1 MLPVYPVIIFP
12 ILCIIIAG
20 KNQQQQWG
28 HQELSGAASCVP
40 APAKGLT
47 SRFHRCHRPGL
58 CFADHY
64 HRCGGAMEIQG
75 AAQHQDLWWVCRG
88 WRSPFLFT
96 HIHTEAIHT
105 YTHVPAYTH
114 WHGGAME
121 CLLSAWTDS
130 CAVMC
135 SVLYQRYSEVQWIH
149 TEVDVLIYLLYREI
163 LEKCQY
169 HIIIVWKTGNI
180 YWWL

>member
-20 KNQQQQWG
+20 KNQQQQWS

-47 SRFHRCHRPGL
+47 SRFHRCHCPGL

-64 HRCGGAMEIQG
+64 HHCGGAMEIQG
-75 AAQHQDLWWVCRG
+75 AAQHQDLWWVCHG

-96 HIHTEAIHT
+96 HWGYTHIRTCAST
-105 YTHVPAYTH
+105 YTLAWWCHGVLAECMDRQLCCNVQCIIPTLQWNAMNTH
-114 WHGGAME
+114 R
-121 CLLSAWTDS
+121 S
-130 CAVMC
+130 
-135 SVLYQRYSEVQWIH
+135 
-149 TEVDVLIYLLYREI
+149 
-163 LEKCQY
+163 
-169 HIIIVWKTGNI
+169 
-180 YWWL
+180 WLFDIFIM